1 MANITAYLQAIMN
14 AVYGEDV
21 RGSIHDAI
29 ELINNVGE
37 VVLTVGTDVTGPTSS
52 STGFFED
59 SLYINKN
66 TWDLWKC
73 TGTNAWNLEGNIKG
87 ETGNGI
93 AGIAK
98 TGTSALTDTYTITFT
113 NGTTFDFNV
122 ENGKGIT
129 SITGPVS
136 AGKVDT
142 YTINFNDGTSRT
154 FTVTNGIDGNRT
166 FHGTAISGKVI
177 NPTVF
182 PSSGISDALEN
193 DSYWNR
199 TEGAMYHCVSGGDAS
214 TATWIYDFTISGG
227 GGVSQMSDLDDVD
240 MASEA
245 AGQILV
251 TEADPTDPTKF
262 IFKNKAISNITKQT
276 YIPSGDGSEDPISG
290 KGVKDAINKTN
301 IGDLKDVQT
310 SSPKDGQI
318 MTWNGTTGKYEN
330 KDPDKSI
337 TRIAGSID
345 YADLMAGTG
354 ATGGTYLSSE
364 YVDKIFI
371 LDTGSG
377 SAGISSS
384 DINKWKSNYNVG
396 DEILPDSH
404 IAVIEFPA
412 GTGTYVFDDF
422 GGYVDI
428 SGKLDKTLFDALNS
442 RIPKDITS
450 RIQADSGASLLNA
463 IADQNLAKYGYS
475 IGDYFESPTNRSL
488 VTQTYSSGNV
498 TTQTVSVK
506 LRYYIADMDT
516 WFGGYDSYEVVGTHH
531 VSILVDSMVDRQWHS
546 AADITSVGYNLS
558 ALYNYTKGDIL
569 NAIKADMKALFG
581 GSTGLEHLIEQQF
594 YLTKAF
600 EAAQWT
606 QTYIHTPSE
615 IEIYGSNFFAGNDYQ
630 KYAFTKK
637 LAIFDKYRHN
647 QIYGETFIWLYEM
660 FSATDACRV
669 DSRGTTSYASPIYTY
684 RASGIILLH

>member
-21 RGSIHDAI
+21 RSSIRDAI

-37 VVLTVGTDVTGPTSS
+37 VVLTVGTAVTGPTSS
-52 STGFFED
+52 STGFYED

-93 AGIAK
+93 ASIAK

-142 YTINFNDGTSRT
+142 YTINFNDDTSRT

-182 PSSGISDALEN
+182 PSSGITNALEN
-193 DSYWNR
+193 DSYWNK

-262 IFKNKAISNITKQT
+262 VFKNKAVSSVTKQT
-276 YIPSGDGSEDPISG
+276 YISSGAGSDDPISG
-290 KGVKDAINKTN
+290 KGVKDAISNMNIN
-301 IGDLKDVQT
+301 IGTPTDLQYL
-310 SSPKDGQI
+310 GY
-318 MTWNGTTGKYEN
+318 NGSTDEWEN
-330 KDPDKSI
+330 KSI
-337 TRIAGSID
+337 GKEFVRFAGSIN
-345 YADLMAGTG
+345 YADLITNASTFLTEDYEDAFFTLRTEGT
-354 ATGGTYLSSE
+354 
-364 YVDKIFI
+364 I
-371 LDTGSG
+371 GSG
-377 SAGISSS
+377 EAALYWSSAYH
-384 DINKWKSNYNVG
+384 DG
-396 DEILPDSH
+396 DVIPVDSH
-404 IAVIEFPA
+404 IAVININRGTVNPA
-412 GTGTYVFDDF
+412 VYKYDDF
-422 GGYVDI
+422 GGFVDI
-428 SGKLDKTLFDALNS
+428 SGKLDKDLFNAAN
-442 RIPKDITS
+442 RRTPQDITS

-463 IADQNLAKYGYS
+463 IADQDLAKYGYS

-516 WFGGYDSYEVVGTHH
+516 WYGGYSSYEVVGTHH
-531 VSILVDSMVDRQWHS
+531 VSILVDSMVNRQWHS
-546 AADITSVGYNLS
+546 AVDITSVGYNLS
-558 ALYNYTKGDIL
+558 ALYTYTKGDIL

-581 GSTGLEHLIEQQF
+581 GSTGLEHLIEHQL

-600 EAAQWT
+600 AACEWT

-615 IEIYGSNFFAGNDYQ
+615 VEIYGSNIFSGNDYQ
-630 KYAFTKK
+630 KYAFNKK
-637 LAIFDKYRHN
+637 LAIFDKYRFN
-647 QIYGETFIWLYEM
+647 QIYGNNAIWLCNMY
-660 FSATDACRV
+660 SAASACIA
-669 DSRGTTSYASPIYTY
+669 TSSGFAYHTSPVNTS
-684 RASGIILLH
+684 RASGLILLH